1 MRYHVGGIVGE
12 KLEKRVG
19 VSGKLEHGR
28 YPGFC
33 PLRNKGNLNLK
44 IRNLKMFEYVV
55 FSLFI
60 GLFFFKF
67 KEH

>member
-1 MRYHVGGIVGE
+1 MRGIVRK

-19 VSGKLEHGR
+19 VCGKLEHGR

-44 IRNLKMFEYVV
+44 IRNLKMFECLV

-60 GLFFFKF
+60 GGFFLNL
-67 KEH
+67 